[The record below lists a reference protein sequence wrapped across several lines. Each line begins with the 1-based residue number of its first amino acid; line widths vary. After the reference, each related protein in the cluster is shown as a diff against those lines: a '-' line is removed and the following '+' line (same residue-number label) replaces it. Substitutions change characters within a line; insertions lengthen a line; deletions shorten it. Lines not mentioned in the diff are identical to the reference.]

1 MEGELSIGTRAVAS
15 LLVVTILGSGLA
27 GVAAGASSAEPA
39 LTGTA
44 AASISD
50 SLETDGTTGT
60 LEDATDE
67 TTDTVAETT
76 DNTTGAVENTTDGT
90 TDTVEGTTDRT
101 TDELE
106 NATSDGDDSD
116 SAIDATVNETTEA
129 VDDTVSDGTDAV
141 DGTVNETGDPVDDT
155 VSNGTDAVD
164 GTVNETGD
172 AIDDTVSNGT
182 ETVDETEDL
191 VDTTLNETGLNA
203 SLEAE
208 AGVDGQSSSS
218 DSDDDG
224 GARENESA
232 ADNASTGSGNGDGSD
247 ASEMPSPTETATDAV
262 LVGMLG
268 AITASGAAAG
278 SAAAG
283 GAGASGAAGSAGA
296 ASAGWLSEFRNVGS
310 LRRAG
315 TDLWK
320 VLPLFRYS
328 QYDDS
333 DPLEHDRRR
342 AIYETIEADPG
353 CYLSRVSDRADIP
366 LSTVRYHVRI
376 LEDEDMVTAIKRNGK
391 RRYFLEETDAELRA
405 ALAEPAKRDVLEA
418 LSDLGAAHN
427 GRLAEEL
434 ERDPSTVSHH
444 LAALEEDGLVVRE
457 KDGRS
462 IVNQLPARVEAALRD
477 EPTPEADLQP
487 APADD

>member
-1 MEGELSIGTRAVAS
+1 MERESSIGTRAVAC
-15 LLVVTILGSGLA
+15 LLAVTILGGGLA

-106 NATSDGDDSD
+106 NATTDGDGSDG
-116 SAIDATVNETTEA
+116 AIDATVNETTET
-129 VDDTVSDGTDAV
+129 VD
-141 DGTVNETGDPVDDT
+141 ETA
-155 VSNGTDAVD
+155 SSGTDAVD

-172 AIDDTVSNGT
+172 AVDETVSNAT
-182 ETVDETEDL
+182 EAVDETEDL
-191 VDTTLNETGLNA
+191 VDTTFNETGRNA

-208 AGVDGQSSSS
+208 AGVDGRSSSS
-218 DSDDDG
+218 DGNDG
-224 GARENESA
+224 DNGVDSASESESA
-232 ADNASTGSGNGDGSD
+232 ADNASTGGGNGDGAD

-283 GAGASGAAGSAGA
+283 GGASGAAGSAGA
-296 ASAGWLSEFRNVGS
+296 ASAGWLSEFRNVES

-376 LEDEDMVTAIKRNGK
+376 LEDEDLVTALKRNGK

-405 ALAEPAKRDVLEA
+405 ALAEPAKRDVLEV

-427 GRLAEEL
+427 GRLADEL

-444 LAALEEDGLVVRE
+444 LAALEEDGLVVRK

-477 EPTPEADLQP
+477 EPAAEADSQP